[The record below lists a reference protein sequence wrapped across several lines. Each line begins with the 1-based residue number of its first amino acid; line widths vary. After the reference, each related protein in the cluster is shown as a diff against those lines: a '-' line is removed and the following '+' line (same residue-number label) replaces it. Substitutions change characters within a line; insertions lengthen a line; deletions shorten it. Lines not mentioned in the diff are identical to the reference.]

1 MNKIIIA
8 ITGPSGAGKTT
19 LGDKLVEKDDFI
31 IPVHTTTREPRNDD
45 AIGFYRYF
53 DHITFKNEVL
63 LNNFLYWSGDNNII
77 DRKYG
82 NYYGLLKSDYYAIS
96 ERDRIVVFISY
107 KDIDSI
113 LYFKSIGYNIE
124 IVNLMYFDIEKNMLS
139 RLSSADRIH
148 THDDMTKRIDCAKR
162 YEEQFR
168 KKLDS
173 CDVLKIYTDLHD
185 ADETYNIVKK
195 RKIK

>member
-1 MNKIIIA
+1 MNVVVEEKMNKIIIA

-82 NYYGLLKSDYYAIS
+82 
-96 ERDRIVVFISY
+96 
-107 KDIDSI
+107 
-113 LYFKSIGYNIE
+113 
-124 IVNLMYFDIEKNMLS
+124 
-139 RLSSADRIH
+139 
-148 THDDMTKRIDCAKR
+148 KR
-162 YEEQFR
+162 
-168 KKLDS
+168 
-173 CDVLKIYTDLHD
+173 
-185 ADETYNIVKK
+185 
-195 RKIK
+195 